1 MFSTS
6 LSLILLPLETTI
18 HGFNVLNFTPKI
30 RFNVLTLE
38 KISHL
43 ERRFGALKR
52 HMGHPWTTEI
62 SHLSPFPQSVAHSRC
77 TEPSARPGS
86 PSPPPAWRWDSALP
100 SHFTASDSAL
110 KVTIL
115 MREGW
120 EGRGVRVMV
129 VTW

>member
-30 RFNVLTLE
+30 RFNVLNLE

-52 HMGHPWTTEI
+52 HMGHPC
-62 SHLSPFPQSVAHSRC
+62 QSVRL
-77 TEPSARPGS
+77 
-86 PSPPPAWRWDSALP
+86 WRYLGKDQ
-100 SHFTASDSAL
+100 
-110 KVTIL
+110 
-115 MREGW
+115 
-120 EGRGVRVMV
+120 EGRMMMML
-129 VTW
+129 

>member
-30 RFNVLTLE
+30 RFNVLNLE

-52 HMGHPWTTEI
+52 HMGHPCGLHMVIFLNIINQTVKADPHIVTPHHKILDLNELNCYNMFACLILFCHCYKEIFKTT
-62 SHLSPFPQSVAHSRC
+62 S
-77 TEPSARPGS
+77 
-86 PSPPPAWRWDSALP
+86 
-100 SHFTASDSAL
+100 
-110 KVTIL
+110 
-115 MREGW
+115 
-120 EGRGVRVMV
+120 
-129 VTW
+129 

>member
-30 RFNVLTLE
+30 RFNVLNLE

-52 HMGHPWTTEI
+52 HMGHP
-62 SHLSPFPQSVAHSRC
+62 C
-77 TEPSARPGS
+77 
-86 PSPPPAWRWDSALP
+86 
-100 SHFTASDSAL
+100 
-110 KVTIL
+110 
-115 MREGW
+115 
-120 EGRGVRVMV
+120 
-129 VTW
+129 

>member
-30 RFNVLTLE
+30 RFNVLNLE

-52 HMGHPWTTEI
+52 HMGHPCRGHMDQAI
-62 SHLSPFPQSVAHSRC
+62 SIAMDRSIGPILLRSWIDP
-77 TEPSARPGS
+77 
-86 PSPPPAWRWDSALP
+86 WDT
-100 SHFTASDSAL
+100 FY
-110 KVTIL
+110 
-115 MREGW
+115 
-120 EGRGVRVMV
+120 
-129 VTW
+129 

>member
-30 RFNVLTLE
+30 RFNVLNLE

-52 HMGHPWTTEI
+52 HMGHPCRDGRQPALLG
-62 SHLSPFPQSVAHSRC
+62 HGRDPQQEVSGH
-77 TEPSARPGS
+77 G
-86 PSPPPAWRWDSALP
+86 LF
-100 SHFTASDSAL
+100 H
-110 KVTIL
+110 
-115 MREGW
+115 
-120 EGRGVRVMV
+120 
-129 VTW
+129 

>member
-30 RFNVLTLE
+30 RFNVLNLE

-52 HMGHPWTTEI
+52 HMGHPCQ
-62 SHLSPFPQSVAHSRC
+62 PPQIPAL
-77 TEPSARPGS
+77 TEPRVLG
-86 PSPPPAWRWDSALP
+86 PALVLR
-100 SHFTASDSAL
+100 
-110 KVTIL
+110 
-115 MREGW
+115 RYEGQQAGVS
-120 EGRGVRVMV
+120 EGPAV
-129 VTW
+129 

>member
-30 RFNVLTLE
+30 RFNVLNLE

-52 HMGHPWTTEI
+52 HMGHPWYLFVFLLSTI
-62 SHLSPFPQSVAHSRC
+62 SSL
-77 TEPSARPGS
+77 
-86 PSPPPAWRWDSALP
+86 
-100 SHFTASDSAL
+100 
-110 KVTIL
+110 
-115 MREGW
+115 
-120 EGRGVRVMV
+120 RVS
-129 VTW
+129 TS

>member
-30 RFNVLTLE
+30 RFNVLNLE

-52 HMGHPWTTEI
+52 HMGHPWER
-62 SHLSPFPQSVAHSRC
+62 LVL
-77 TEPSARPGS
+77 
-86 PSPPPAWRWDSALP
+86 ALG
-100 SHFTASDSAL
+100 DGERD
-110 KVTIL
+110 KVSEA
-115 MREGW
+115 EGVG
-120 EGRGVRVMV
+120 EGVRSL
-129 VTW
+129 